1 MNDLT
6 KPSLLAS
13 TDGGAELRLVLQLDW
28 SDVAELGRLAS
39 KLAAKLQRP
48 VSLDEAASHQL
59 SRRPEANQT
68 RRGEV
73 DSDKDTPVKNTPAV
87 LPVRAAVEHSRQAI
101 GAAGRPTGPA
111 PAAEYAA
118 QAARHATPAPA

>member
-6 KPSLLAS
+6 KPSLLAG

-28 SDVAELGRLAS
+28 SDVAELGRVAS
-39 KLAAKLQRP
+39 TLAATLQRP

-59 SRRPEANQT
+59 SRRPEAT
-68 RRGEV
+68 RSRREV
-73 DSDKDTPVKNTPAV
+73 DSDKDAPVKSTPVV
-87 LPVRAAVEHSRQAI
+87 IPVRAAVEQPRQAI
-101 GAAGRPTGPA
+101 GAAGQPTGPA
-111 PAAEYAA
+111 SAAEYAA